1 MKLNRQAQRGFG
13 NTMPNTC
20 WECKNN
26 TLKLKVLVPYD
37 RTIKEYMHETGNLQ
51 SDIVA
56 VVKEKREQY
65 TVWFRSQGAMR
76 LATFRLL
83 QDCNQNLEK
92 PQKGEVCPFFSAKE
106 DACQISNIIYSK
118 VPMPLETKKE
128 LQTQIV
134 APEAVTVQK

>member
-1 MKLNRQAQRGFG
+1 
-13 NTMPNTC
+13 MPNTC

-65 TVWFRSQGAMR
+65 TVWFRSEGEMR
-76 LATFRLL
+76 LATFKMLHT
-83 QDCNQNLEK
+83 CNLNLERPK
-92 PQKGEVCPFFSAKE
+92 NAIVCPFFSFKK
-106 DACQISNIIYSK
+106 DPCQISNIIYSK
-118 VPMPLETKKE
+118 VPMPLETKKALHAE
-128 LQTQIV
+128 VI
-134 APEAVTVQK
+134 APETITVQR